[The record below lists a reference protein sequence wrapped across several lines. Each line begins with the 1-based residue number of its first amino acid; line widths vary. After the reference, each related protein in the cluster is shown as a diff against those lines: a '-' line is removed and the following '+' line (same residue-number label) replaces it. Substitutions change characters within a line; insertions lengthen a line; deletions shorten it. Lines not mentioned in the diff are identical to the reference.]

1 LFLGAI
7 NPSDN
12 ALTHTHRTSLLE
24 KRHINLLASNLR
36 KKTMRVVSQERFI
49 TEALQA
55 HNECRQLH
63 GAEQLKEDLRL
74 SGLAKEW
81 AESLAERDVLEY
93 RSFTYKGAEVGQ
105 NIMRLDLSELGLYY
119 FAGRYLES

>member
-1 LFLGAI
+1 
-7 NPSDN
+7 
-12 ALTHTHRTSLLE
+12 
-24 KRHINLLASNLR
+24 
-36 KKTMRVVSQERFI
+36 MRVVSQERFI

>member
-7 NPSDN
+7 NPNDN
-12 ALTHTHRTSLLE
+12 VLTHRTSLLE
-24 KRHINLLASNLR
+24 KRHINSLASNLR

-49 TEALQA
+49 AEALQA

-63 GAEQLKEDLRL
+63 GAGQLKEDLRL

-93 RSFTYKGAEVGQ
+93 RCFTYKGAEVGQ